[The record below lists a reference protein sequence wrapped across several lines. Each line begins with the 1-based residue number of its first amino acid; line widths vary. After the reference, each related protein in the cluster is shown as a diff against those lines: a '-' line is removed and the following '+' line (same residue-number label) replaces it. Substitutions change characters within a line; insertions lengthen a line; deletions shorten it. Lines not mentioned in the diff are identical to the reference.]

1 VYTLDTVSGKSAFS
15 YRVGSS
21 WDVGCARRPSL
32 LQVAFS
38 VVYRSA
44 LSLAPGPT
52 PSFTHVGRKQSL
64 PSPLPKLLKTSARWD
79 VATIKAPDMAG
90 QLGGTGGE
98 GGFAVDLGKFHLSL
112 PRLQATLEV

>member
-1 VYTLDTVSGKSAFS
+1 MRAPPVSP
-15 YRVGSS
+15 SS
-21 WDVGCARRPSL
+21 RLLRCLPQRPL
-32 LQVAFS
+32 T
-38 VVYRSA
+38 R
-44 LSLAPGPT
+44 PGPT